1 MLYLTSLSK
10 GKFYYIFIDLD
21 EKKFKI
27 SRGGG
32 VIHGETK
39 GNKQWLTIDY
49 TETQRLNNT
58 TPGVPEGLT
67 VLLYQRHLDVGE
79 RYRKYI

>member
-1 MLYLTSLSK
+1 MRKNLRYQ
-10 GKFYYIFIDLD
+10 GGG
-21 EKKFKI
+21 
-27 SRGGG
+27 RGEGG

-39 GNKQWLTIDY
+39 GKQWLTIDY